1 MPYLE
6 GVWNFLKDLIRA
18 GSMEIEKVIKL
29 VIKIFTWIK
38 TANKIELRTSLK
50 RFTIQ
55 LRLQYSPIS
64 RECVSTGAAGAQTR
78 RSLGHHLFH
87 PQILRLLVLLK
98 PPDFE
103 T

>member
-38 TANKIELRTSLK
+38 TANKIELRT
-50 RFTIQ
+50 I
-55 LRLQYSPIS
+55 
-64 RECVSTGAAGAQTR
+64 
-78 RSLGHHLFH
+78 
-87 PQILRLLVLLK
+87 
-98 PPDFE
+98 
-103 T
+103 